1 MKGILQSSA
10 LLFASVVALSACSK
24 SGKKTDQVA
33 EAAQDTML
41 MHDLAEANRNTAAA
55 AATDTTMAVV
65 HSGGAGPDVLLSGAS
80 APNRPA
86 PSAAS
91 TAIPEPSPSL
101 PASSPKM
108 SAPIR
113 ANDAPAPTNVT
124 RRITPAG
131 DSQPRS
137 TGNPCDSPNPVDQ
150 RTCLNRS
157 IVSNDA
163 DLNST
168 YRELIAQAQRSG
180 GSELEERF
188 RQAQRDWVNRR
199 DLGCRDRGTG
209 ALWARERAQ
218 CLAEYSDRRT
228 TELRQSL
235 NSLRGQQ

>member
-10 LLFASVVALSACSK
+10 LLFASIVALGACSK

-33 EAAQDTML
+33 EVAQDTML

-65 HSGGAGPDVLLSGAS
+65 HSGAAGPDALLNGAS
-80 APNRPA
+80 TASRPA
-86 PSAAS
+86 PSVAS
-91 TAIPEPSPSL
+91 PVREPPPSQNVPSPR
-101 PASSPKM
+101 M
-108 SAPIR
+108 SAPTR

-124 RRITPAG
+124 RRMTSAD
-131 DSQPRS
+131 DSQPRT

-168 YRELIAQAQRSG
+168 YRDLIAQAQRSG
-180 GSELEERF
+180 GSELEDRF
-188 RQAQRDWVNRR
+188 RQAQRDWINRR

-228 TELRQSL
+228 AELRQSL